1 MCFIF
6 HFALLFACEY
16 SSVLTLVPVLLLS
29 FLLSRD
35 SLVRA
40 RPCSAYAVVAEAGS
54 QSVSQRASEPTSQP
68 SGSYYG
74 GKTTTQTAIKQY
86 SDENDDGDG

>member
-16 SSVLTLVPVLLLS
+16 SSVLTLVPVLLLLLS

-54 QSVSQRASEPTSQP
+54 QSVSQRASEPASQVV
-68 SGSYYG
+68 
-74 GKTTTQTAIKQY
+74 AIMGEKQQHKQQ
-86 SDENDDGDG
+86 